1 MWHNLLAICEGPA
14 FEEINIFPASNTDL
28 RDANKTWLQIY
39 PAIMSTLSCFKR
51 RSVTCFPVSG
61 ANPSSPNTT
70 SILCEPAFPFKC
82 SKARLTAFFISSPI
96 TAAGVVNVV
105 TNPILISAATADDTT
120 KLQNII
126 AASTFFIF
134 LSSKKT

>member
-1 MWHNLLAICEGPA
+1 M
-14 FEEINIFPASNTDL
+14 EEINIFPASNTDL
-28 RDANKTWLQIY
+28 RDANNTWLHIY
-39 PAIMSTLSCFKR
+39 PEMISTLSCFRR

-70 SILCEPAFPFKC
+70 SILCAPAFPFKC
-82 SKARLTAFFISSPI
+82 SNAKLTAFFISSPI

-105 TNPILISAATADDTT
+105 TNPTLISAAKTDDIR

-134 LSSKKT
+134 LSSKNVISSESLPQTHPR